1 MARLIVVSNR
11 TPQRGKTPAGGLV
24 SALDGVLRQNGGLWA
39 GWSGEFSDQPRVN
52 EPVDVNGISVVGLDL
67 TREDHAAYYAGYAN
81 SVLWPTF
88 HSRPDLARFDPEF
101 YDGYG
106 RVNEQFADMLAPLIR
121 PDDLVWVHDYHLIP
135 LGERLRRRGI
145 RNRIGFFLHIPF
157 PTPEALA
164 AIPHHRE
171 LIGSFN
177 AYDLVGLQANRDIA
191 ALEDFASPEEFVRPR
206 LSSGPLVPI
215 TDVKAKVFPIGSD
228 PAAFAGFAGRPA
240 TRRSMDLLRSSLAG
254 RRLIL
259 GVDRL
264 DYTKGL
270 PQRIEAFERL
280 LENRPE
286 HRRRVM
292 FLQVAPPSR
301 EMIAQYQ
308 EISDQLDFA
317 CGRVLGRFAEL
328 DWQPLNYVKRAYRQ
342 SMLAGLYRV
351 ARVGLVTPLRDGM
364 NLVAH
369 EYVASQDPDD
379 PGVLVLS
386 IFAGAA
392 EIFPDALLVNPYDAD
407 ETARA
412 IHSALA
418 MPLDERQERWQR
430 LRMAVEQHNVHAWA
444 DRFLTELAA
453 PAAAPSTDEESQVS
467 SLKAVAR
474 GR

>member
-1 MARLIVVSNR
+1 M
-11 TPQRGKTPAGGLV
+11 
-24 SALDGVLRQNGGLWA
+24 
-39 GWSGEFSDQPRVN
+39 
-52 EPVDVNGISVVGLDL
+52 
-67 TREDHAAYYAGYAN
+67 
-81 SVLWPTF
+81 
-88 HSRPDLARFDPEF
+88 
-101 YDGYG
+101 
-106 RVNEQFADMLAPLIR
+106 
-121 PDDLVWVHDYHLIP
+121 
-135 LGERLRRRGI
+135 
-145 RNRIGFFLHIPF
+145 
-157 PTPEALA
+157 
-164 AIPHHRE
+164 
-171 LIGSFN
+171 
-177 AYDLVGLQANRDIA
+177 
-191 ALEDFASPEEFVRPR
+191 
-206 LSSGPLVPI
+206 PI

-444 DRFLTELAA
+444 DRFLTELAS